1 MIKISAFGQC
11 ADDSLG
17 TGIGKCPITDFGDLK
32 GAGLLNKGTTIPI
45 VDGEVALTEANF
57 KALITDGK
65 LHQIHESF
73 AFEDT
78 TPENENET
86 SSDGLMRSVR
96 AGKPMYA
103 FTFKKGM
110 GFHKALYS
118 LRGQDRWDLILY
130 FTKGILMAK
139 NTSSTAIKGFNGGMF
154 DVDSYKFT
162 VGTDTEFSKAKK
174 QLKNAEEF
182 NANWVF
188 FPYDELGYN
197 ALEIDGVIQT
207 YATISNPLA
216 EGATDIQV
224 KLVDDYNRSIS
235 YAELFDA
242 AADWKVLVNGTAVT
256 ISAVSITGEIVYLTI
271 PALDTNDVVKVSLNG
286 IVTDVEGKFY
296 KSNVISTVVS

>member
-1 MIKISAFGQC
+1 
-11 ADDSLG
+11 
-17 TGIGKCPITDFGDLK
+17 
-32 GAGLLNKGTTIPI
+32 
-45 VDGEVALTEANF
+45 
-57 KALITDGK
+57 
-65 LHQIHESF
+65 
-73 AFEDT
+73 
-78 TPENENET
+78 
-86 SSDGLMRSVR
+86 MRSVR

-139 NTSSTAIKGFNGGMF
+139 NTATTAIKGFNGGMF

-162 VGTDTEFSKAKK
+162 VGSDTEFSKAKM
-174 QLKNAEEF
+174 QLKDAEEF
-182 NANWVF
+182 NSKWVF

-197 ALEIDGVIQT
+197 ALEIDGVIQS
-207 YATISNPLA
+207 YASFNDLLVGDGSN
-216 EGATDIQV
+216 QV
-224 KLVDDYNRSIS
+224 ELRLVDDYNRSIS

-271 PALDTNDVVKVSLNG
+271 PELDANDVVKVSLNG
-286 IVTDVEGKFY
+286 VVTDEEGRFY